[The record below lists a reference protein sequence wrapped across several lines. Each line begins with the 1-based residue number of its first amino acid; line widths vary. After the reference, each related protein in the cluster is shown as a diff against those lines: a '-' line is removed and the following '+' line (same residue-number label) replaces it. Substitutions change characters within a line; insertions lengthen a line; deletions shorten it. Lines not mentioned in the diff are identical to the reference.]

1 MSGPLRARRVAG
13 TDAERLIDPMAP
25 GWARCLPEVVSLAP
39 APVALVAGVSPY
51 VAASSGHGRVPRLEV
66 RAAHDGISLWL
77 RLAWPDTT
85 RDDRLTDLDRFADA
99 AAVMFPLTPAAD
111 PFRMGSPEDPVNA
124 WLWRADA
131 AAPFDVFAEGYA
143 TSRRRPAAASGLEA
157 RAHHDGRG
165 WALVFRRP
173 LAAPGAGFA
182 ALSPGAPAQVA
193 FAIWDGS
200 HRDRSAQKAVS
211 ARALPLLIDG

>member
-1 MSGPLRARRVAG
+1 MRGPALRAI
-13 TDAERLIDPMAP
+13 RLSAASPPLLDPSAP
-25 GWARCLPEVVSLAP
+25 GWARCRPEVVSLAP

-66 RAAHDGISLWL
+66 RAAHDGSTVWL
-77 RLAWPDTT
+77 RLSWPDAT
-85 RDDRLTDLDRFADA
+85 RDDRLADIDRFADA

-131 AAPFDVFAEGYA
+131 AVPFDVIAEGYA
-143 TSRRRPAAASGLEA
+143 TSRRRPATQSGLEA

-193 FAIWDGS
+193 FAVWDGS

-211 ARALPLLIDG
+211 GLFPLVLEG